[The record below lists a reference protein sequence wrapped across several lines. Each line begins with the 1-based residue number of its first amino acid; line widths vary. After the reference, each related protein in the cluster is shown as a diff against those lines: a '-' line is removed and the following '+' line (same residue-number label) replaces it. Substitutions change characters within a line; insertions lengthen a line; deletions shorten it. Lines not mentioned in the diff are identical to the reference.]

1 LFRQIF
7 RFAQD
12 DRRVARDDRRG
23 GIIAAAM
30 NDLGNVPSST
40 PAPAPAEAAP
50 PARTIPLPTLRHDIA
65 AWVLMGAGLIAT
77 LRLGLLP
84 ALFAGLLIH
93 ELVHI
98 LTPQLR
104 LRRVEIEVA
113 KMVAVAV
120 LTLLITLLVWL
131 AVSGLLASVRTGYD
145 SLPEL
150 LRRMAE
156 IIEARRG
163 TWPAW
168 LVNALPADAAAAQ
181 AAAVE
186 WLRENAGSLQVVGAH
201 AGRAATY
208 ILLGMIIGAFVALRR
223 GRPAKELL
231 PLGRSLFER
240 ITRLGQSFRRVVF
253 AQVRISAVNTFF
265 TWCYL
270 AIALP
275 AFGIDLPLT
284 KTLIAVTFLCGLL
297 PILGNIIS
305 NTIITVVSLSHSW
318 ELAAASLGYLVVI
331 HKLEY
336 FLNARIIGGQIQA
349 RAWEMLVAMLAMEAA
364 FGIAGLIAAPVYYAY
379 VKSELTA
386 KKLV

>member
-1 LFRQIF
+1 
-7 RFAQD
+7 
-12 DRRVARDDRRG
+12 
-23 GIIAAAM
+23 M
-30 NDLGNVPSST
+30 NDLGAVPSSAT
-40 PAPAPAEAAP
+40 APDADAP
-50 PARTIPLPTLRHDIA
+50 PARSIPLPTLRHDMA
-65 AWVLMGAGLIAT
+65 AWILTGVGLVLA

-84 ALFAGLLIH
+84 ALFAGLLMH

-104 LRRVEIEVA
+104 LRRVDAEVA

-120 LTLLITLLVWL
+120 LTLIIGALVWL
-131 AVSGLLASVRTGYD
+131 AVSGLLASVRSGYD

-163 TWPAW
+163 SWPRW
-168 LVNALPADAAAAQ
+168 LVTALPADGAEFQ
-181 AAAVE
+181 AAAVS

-201 AGRAATY
+201 AGRAMTY
-208 ILLGMIIGAFVALRR
+208 ILLGMIIGAFIALRR
-223 GRPAKELL
+223 GRPAKELM
-231 PLGRSLFER
+231 PLARSLYER
-240 ITRLGQSFRRVVF
+240 ITRLAHAFRRVVF

-270 AIALP
+270 GVALP
-275 AFGIDLPLT
+275 ALGIDLPLT

-305 NTIITVVSLSHSW
+305 NTVITVVSLSHSW

-364 FGIAGLIAAPVYYAY
+364 FGLAGLIAAPVYYAY
-379 VKSELTA
+379 VKTELKS
-386 KKLV
+386 KKLI

>member
-1 LFRQIF
+1 
-7 RFAQD
+7 
-12 DRRVARDDRRG
+12 
-23 GIIAAAM
+23 M
-30 NDLGNVPSST
+30 NDLGSAQ
-40 PAPAPAEAAP
+40 APAAPELSAAP
-50 PARTIPLPTLRHDIA
+50 AAPLRSNPLPTLRHDIA
-65 AWVLMGAGLIAT
+65 AWTLVGAGLLVT
-77 LRLGLLP
+77 LQLGLLP
-84 ALFAGLLIH
+84 ALFAGLLMH

-104 LRRVEIEVA
+104 LRRVDPEVA

-120 LTLLITLLVWL
+120 LTLIIAGLIWL
-131 AVSGLLASVRTGYD
+131 AVSGLMVSLRNGYD

-156 IIEARRG
+156 IIEARRD
-163 TWPAW
+163 TWPPW
-168 LVNALPADAAAAQ
+168 LVHSLPADGAALQ

-186 WLRENAGSLQVVGAH
+186 WLRKNAGSLQILGAH

-208 ILLGMIIGAFVALRR
+208 IILGMIVGAFVALRR
-223 GRPAKELL
+223 GRRPKELL
-231 PLGRSLFER
+231 PLARSLAER
-240 ITRLGQSFRRVVF
+240 VTRLGHAFRRVVF

-270 AIALP
+270 AVALP
-275 AFGIDLPLT
+275 ALGIDLPLT

-297 PILGNIIS
+297 PIIGNIIS
-305 NTIITVVSLSHSW
+305 NTVIAVVSLSHSW

-349 RAWEMLVAMLAMEAA
+349 RAWEMLIAMLAMEAA

-379 VKSELTA
+379 LKNELA
-386 KKLV
+386 QQKLI

>member
-1 LFRQIF
+1 
-7 RFAQD
+7 
-12 DRRVARDDRRG
+12 
-23 GIIAAAM
+23 M
-30 NDLGNVPSST
+30 NDLGNS
-40 PAPAPAEAAP
+40 PASPAAAAEPAAP
-50 PARTIPLPTLRHDIA
+50 PARAIPLPTRRHDIA
-65 AWVLMGAGLIAT
+65 AWTLTGIGMVLV

-84 ALFAGLLIH
+84 ALFAGLLMH

-104 LRRVEIEVA
+104 LRRIGPEVA

-120 LTLLITLLVWL
+120 LTLILVGLVWL

-145 SLPEL
+145 SVPEL

-156 IIEARRG
+156 IIEARRD
-163 TWPAW
+163 TWPPW
-168 LVNALPADAAAAQ
+168 LVNTLPTDAAALQ
-181 AAAVE
+181 ATVVG
-186 WLRENAGSLQVVGAH
+186 WLRQNAGSLQILGAH

-208 ILLGMIIGAFVALRR
+208 IVLGMIVGAFVALRR
-223 GRPAKELL
+223 GRHPKELM
-231 PLGRSLFER
+231 PLARSMAER
-240 ITRLGQSFRRVVF
+240 VTRFGHAFRRVVF

-270 AIALP
+270 GVALP
-275 AFGIDLPLT
+275 ALGIDLPLT

-318 ELAAASLGYLVVI
+318 ELAAASLVYLVVI

-349 RAWEMLVAMLAMEAA
+349 RAWELLIVMLAMEAA

-379 VKSELTA
+379 VKSELA
-386 KKLV
+386 ARKLI

>member
-1 LFRQIF
+1 
-7 RFAQD
+7 
-12 DRRVARDDRRG
+12 
-23 GIIAAAM
+23 M
-30 NDLGNVPSST
+30 NDLGPL
-40 PAPAPAEAAP
+40 PAAAPAPEAAP
-50 PARTIPLPTLRHDIA
+50 PPARPSPTLPALRHDVA
-65 AWVLMGAGLIAT
+65 AWTLMALGLFFA

-84 ALFAGLLIH
+84 ALFAGLLMH

-104 LRRVEIEVA
+104 LRRVEPEVA

-120 LTLLITLLVWL
+120 LTFIIGVLIWL
-131 AVSGLLASVRTGYD
+131 AVSGLMVSLRSGYD

-163 TWPAW
+163 SWPGW
-168 LVNALPADAAAAQ
+168 LVKSLPADAAALQ
-181 AAAVE
+181 ATSVG
-186 WLRENAGSLQVVGAH
+186 WLRENAGSLQVVGVH

-223 GRPAKELL
+223 GRPPKDL
-231 PLGRSLFER
+231 PPLARSMAER
-240 ITRLGQSFRRVVF
+240 VTRLAHAFRRVVF
-253 AQVRISAVNTFF
+253 AQVRISAINTFL

-270 AIALP
+270 GVALP
-275 AFGIDLPLT
+275 ALGIELPLT

-297 PILGNIIS
+297 PVLGNIIS
-305 NTIITVVSLSHSW
+305 NTVIAVVSLSHSW
-318 ELAAASLGYLVVI
+318 ELAAASLIYLIVI

-364 FGIAGLIAAPVYYAY
+364 FGLAGLIAAPVYYAY
-379 VKSELTA
+379 VKRELSA
-386 KKLV
+386 QRLI